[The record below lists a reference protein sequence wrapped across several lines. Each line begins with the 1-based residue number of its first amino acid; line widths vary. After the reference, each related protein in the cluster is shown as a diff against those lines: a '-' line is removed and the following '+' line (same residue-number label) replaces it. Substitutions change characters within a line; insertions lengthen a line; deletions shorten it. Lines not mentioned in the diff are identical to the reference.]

1 MRCATMRP
9 VRLASRVLAAALVV
23 ALLAGVTLTIPA
35 VAQTA
40 QPDADLDTLRD
51 EIARMRRR
59 LEGVQQQT
67 ASAERDLQQIDLELG
82 IRTRELEI
90 ARQTELRLAGEQK
103 ALEANVAQL
112 ATRTA
117 VQKEELRRRLVA
129 LYRMGNLSYLRVL
142 LSLEGERNPIEA
154 VSMLS
159 YLVSR
164 DARAVSAFQRTQ
176 HQLDTQQAQLRSRRS
191 DIQQTRLV
199 MESRQRL
206 IAASHQQKETL
217 LAQLRA
223 QESGSERQL
232 AALEE
237 KARRLERLVGILSQQ
252 NRGLP
257 VTADILAVQG
267 ALDWPIKGNVIEHF
281 GKQRNPKFA
290 TVTMNNGIRIAAV
303 PGTPVRSIFGGTV
316 LFSQWFKGYG
326 NLIILDHGNR
336 VFSLYGNVKA
346 PAVTVGDRV
355 LAGQSIAGAGEGE
368 EAASGHLYLEIRKDN
383 RPENPLSWLR

>member
-1 MRCATMRP
+1 M
-9 VRLASRVLAAALVV
+9 RLASRVAAAALVLASIAGTALVLPV
-23 ALLAGVTLTIPA
+23 AAQQGPA
-35 VAQTA
+35 KSG
-40 QPDADLDTLRD
+40 DLDTLRE
-51 EIARMRRR
+51 EIARLRKR
-59 LEGVQQQT
+59 LGEVKQQA

-90 ARQTELRLAGEQK
+90 AGQTQL
-103 ALEANVAQL
+103 ALERDQQL
-112 ATRTA
+112 LEQRVSGLTARTA
-117 VQKEELRRRLVA
+117 AQKEDLKRRLRA
-129 LYRMGNLSYLRVL
+129 LYRMGSLSYLRVL
-142 LSLEGERNPIEA
+142 LSLEGEQNPIEA

-164 DARAVSAFQRTQ
+164 DARVVSSFQRTQ
-176 HQLDTQQAQLRSRRS
+176 QQLDSQRTQLASRSTEL
-191 DIQQTRLV
+191 QQTRQL
-199 MESRQRL
+199 MESRRRS
-206 IAASHQQKETL
+206 IAAAHREKETVL
-217 LAQLRA
+217 ERLRS

-237 KARRLERLVGILSQQ
+237 KARRLERLVEILSQQ

-257 VTADILAVQG
+257 VQADILGVQG
-267 ALDWPIKGNVIEHF
+267 ALDWPVRGKVIESF

-290 TVTMNNGIRIAAV
+290 TVTMNNGIRIEAQ
-303 PGTPVRSIFGGTV
+303 PGTPVRAVFVGTV

-346 PAVTVGDRV
+346 PAVIVGDHV
-355 LAGQSIAGAGEGE
+355 LAGQSIAGVGEGE
-368 EAASGHLYLEIRKDN
+368 ETPSGYLYLEIRRDN